1 MPVGYKMACFTP
13 PDKWFCCPQ
22 TIFVYN
28 NLKYLYCSL
37 LNENMMI
44 KSLLTTSVLFLCCC
58 LNVYSQW
65 TQMVFPDTNN
75 VKAITFID
83 ASTGFCTGQ
92 YFDAALGDY
101 IGIIY
106 KTTDAGLNWET
117 VLNTGLGNNYAND
130 IAFFN
135 ENVGY
140 TSNRNDNFF
149 RTTDGGASW
158 DTLPFDGDNALW
170 TAITLIDG
178 NSGYACGFSGE
189 IIKFEDAGETVSTL
203 YSSGVVM
210 EICRDMVCLSSDTC
224 YSLWTNE
231 ILTTTNGGTTWQPI
245 PTSDTTGNTSFY
257 VFDDGTIVVFAKYES
272 ITCLRSTNDGASW
285 ELTPISA
292 TAAAI
297 NKVTFFEGTGYAVSA
312 DGIILHSIDSGRTW
326 NAIPVIT
333 PSGENPA
340 ALNDIYLFNA
350 STGFICGDNGT
361 LLSLGLPTAA
371 STLVATPINITPNPS
386 NNLITITSPKIIS
399 GIQLLSVNG
408 HYLYQES
415 LHSLTTSIEV
425 GQLPEGVYFVAVR
438 LLDGEVVM
446 EEVVV
451 GR

>member
-1 MPVGYKMACFTP
+1 MGGFTP
-13 PDKWFCCPQ
+13 PDKWSCCPQ

-106 KTTDAGLNWET
+106 KTTDAGLNWDT

-130 IAFFN
+130 ITFFN
-135 ENVGY
+135 ENIGY

-149 RTTDGGASW
+149 RTSDGGASW

-170 TAITLIDG
+170 TAINLIDG
-178 NSGYACGFSGE
+178 NSGYSCGFSGE

-224 YSLWTNE
+224 YSLWANE

-245 PTSDTTGNTSFY
+245 PTSDTTGNTGFY

-312 DGIILHSIDSGRTW
+312 DGKILHSIDSGRTW
-326 NAIPVIT
+326 NVVPVIT
-333 PSGENPA
+333 PNGSLTS
-340 ALNDIYLFNA
+340 ALNDIILFNEN
-350 STGFICGDNGT
+350 TGFICGDDGV
-361 LLSLGLPTAA
+361 LLSLGLPTPL
-371 STLVATPINITPNPS
+371 STNSPPTITIAPNPA
-386 NNLITITSPKIIS
+386 NNLLTITCSTIIS
-399 GIQLLSVNG
+399 EIQVF
-408 HYLYQES
+408 
-415 LHSLTTSIEV
+415 SLTGACIYRENIYNLSAGIEV
-425 GQLPEGVYFVAVR
+425 SKFPEGVYFVEVV
-438 LLDGEVVM
+438 LSDGEVVM